1 MAEINSDKCEKIFA
15 TARSLSNPKTTHN
28 QSNKVTCELC
38 GKQFRSDNFK
48 RHKESCKIKSLDSD
62 KSIYKCDICRMEFD
76 AKNKLNQHFEV
87 HTEKL
92 SCNLC
97 EKNIRPRSMN
107 RHIKLAHTITQDNG
121 NFLRVLSKKR
131 DIKCKL

>member
-1 MAEINSDKCEKIFA
+1 
-15 TARSLSNPKTTHN
+15 
-28 QSNKVTCELC
+28 
-38 GKQFRSDNFK
+38 
-48 RHKESCKIKSLDSD
+48 
-62 KSIYKCDICRMEFD
+62 MEFD